1 MMFSFF
7 KSLCV
12 FALSTWLV
20 SHAFAQNTQTPDL
33 DVETATELAAI
44 AAQRLAIENDKKIV
58 LDQFHASSKACWQ
71 VFAVNDC
78 LAKARR
84 LKYQQ
89 LAPLDQREVALNA
102 KHRELKER
110 ERQQRLMDKAPP
122 KASS

>member
-1 MMFSFF
+1 MMFTFF

-12 FALSTWLV
+12 FAWSAWLV
-20 SHAFAQNTQTPDL
+20 PLAFAQTSQPLNQGL
-33 DVETATELAAI
+33 ETATEFAAI
-44 AAQRLAIENDKKIV
+44 AAQRLAIEADKKIV
-58 LDQFHASSKACWQ
+58 LDQFQIESKACWQ

-89 LAPLDQREVALNA
+89 LAPLDQREVVLNA

-110 ERQQRLMDKAPP
+110 ERQQRLLDKAPP

>member
-1 MMFSFF
+1 MMFSFS

-12 FALSTWLV
+12 IAFSAWLLP
-20 SHAFAQNTQTPDL
+20 HAYAQTTPTPEL
-33 DVETATELAAI
+33 GVETATELAAI
-44 AAQRLAIENDKKIV
+44 AAQRLVIEADKKIV
-58 LDQFHASSKACWQ
+58 LDQFQIESKACWQ

-89 LAPLDQREVALNA
+89 LAPLDQREVVLNA

-110 ERQQRLMDKAPP
+110 ERQQRLLGKAPP

>member
-12 FALSTWLV
+12 VACSAWLV
-20 SHAFAQNTQTPDL
+20 PHAFAQTTPTPDL
-33 DVETATELAAI
+33 GVETATELAAI
-44 AAQRLAIENDKKIV
+44 AAQRLVIEADKKIV
-58 LDQFHASSKACWQ
+58 LDQFQIESKACWQ

-78 LAKARR
+78 LANARR

-89 LAPLDQREVALNA
+89 LAPLDQREVVLNA

-110 ERQQRLMDKAPP
+110 ERQQRLLDKAPP

>member
-1 MMFSFF
+1 MLSFS

-12 FALSTWLV
+12 IAFSAWLLP
-20 SHAFAQNTQTPDL
+20 HAYAQTTPKPDL
-33 DVETATELAAI
+33 GLETATQLAAI
-44 AAQRLAIENDKKIV
+44 AVQRLGIEADKKIV
-58 LDQFHASSKACWQ
+58 LDQFQIESKACWQ

-89 LAPLDQREVALNA
+89 LAPLDQREVVLNA

-110 ERQQRLMDKAPP
+110 ERQQRLLDKAPP

>member
-1 MMFSFF
+1 MFSFS

-12 FALSTWLV
+12 IAFSAWLLP
-20 SHAFAQNTQTPDL
+20 HAYAQTTPTPDL
-33 DVETATELAAI
+33 GVETATELAAI
-44 AAQRLAIENDKKIV
+44 AAQRLVIEADKKIV
-58 LDQFHASSKACWQ
+58 LDQFQIESKACWQ

-89 LAPLDQREVALNA
+89 LAPLDHREVVLNA
-102 KHRELKER
+102 NHRELKER
-110 ERQQRLMDKAPP
+110 ERQQRLLDKAPP

>member
-1 MMFSFF
+1 MFSFS
-7 KSLCV
+7 KSLGV
-12 FALSTWLV
+12 IAFSAWLLP
-20 SHAFAQNTQTPDL
+20 HAYAQTTPTPDL
-33 DVETATELAAI
+33 GVETPTELAAI
-44 AAQRLAIENDKKIV
+44 ATQRLVIEADKKIV
-58 LDQFHASSKACWQ
+58 LDQFQIESKACWQ

-89 LAPLDQREVALNA
+89 LAPLDQREVVLNA

-110 ERQQRLMDKAPP
+110 ERQQRLLDKAPP

>member
-12 FALSTWLV
+12 IAFSAWLLP
-20 SHAFAQNTQTPDL
+20 HAFAHTTPTSDRGA
-33 DVETATELAAI
+33 ETATELAAI
-44 AAQRLAIENDKKIV
+44 AAQRQVIEAEKKIV
-58 LDQFHASSKACWQ
+58 LDRFQSESKACWQ

-89 LAPLDQREVALNA
+89 LAPLDQREVVLNA

-110 ERQQRLMDKAPP
+110 ERQQRLSDKAPP

>member
-1 MMFSFF
+1 MFSFS

-12 FALSTWLV
+12 IAFSAWLLP
-20 SHAFAQNTQTPDL
+20 HAYAQTTPTPDL
-33 DVETATELAAI
+33 GVETATELAAI
-44 AAQRLAIENDKKIV
+44 AAQRLVIEADKKIV
-58 LDQFHASSKACWQ
+58 LDQFQIESKACWQ

-89 LAPLDQREVALNA
+89 LEPLDHREVVLNA

-110 ERQQRLMDKAPP
+110 ERQQRLLDKAPP